1 MKWTRWPTVQAARA
15 HAAIYERLLGR
26 DYPYSV
32 TGYVT
37 RVGASGYQLQ
47 VEIAAHV
54 VPFDDGTTG
63 AAWLPESDEVAAK
76 KADPTARARLAPG
89 QIRQLDEEVLEDWT
103 PAAIG
108 VTPIAGPPRGR

>member
-54 VPFDDGTTG
+54 VPFDDIPTG
-63 AAWLPESDEVAAK
+63 DVMLPESDEVVAK

-89 QIRQLDEEVLEDWT
+89 QIRQLDEEALEDWT
-103 PAAIG
+103 PDTG
-108 VTPIAGPPRGR
+108 QGT